1 MTTKNSS
8 EGSSLWAEA
17 LAQLERGAERMGL
30 ERWIVERLRKP
41 KRILQVSIPVRMDD
55 GSLRVFD
62 GYRVQHNLDRGPAKG
77 GIRYHPDLS
86 LDDVRALAFW
96 MTIKCAVVNL
106 PFGGAKG
113 GVVCD
118 PKNLSEG
125 EVERLTRRYAAEISI
140 LLGPDKDIPAPDMNT
155 NEKMMGWIMDTYS
168 VQAGHSVP
176 GVVTGKPLEIG
187 GTVGRRE
194 ATGRGLYYIVEE
206 LCRVKKRELKNLRI
220 AVQGFGNVGSN
231 AARILHEAGARI
243 VAISD
248 AEGGTA
254 RAEGLDVEDLRLHAE
269 KGPLSGYPKG
279 KGITNAELLEMDCDL
294 LLPAA
299 VENQITAAVARKVR
313 AEFVVEGANGPATNE
328 ADKILRSRG
337 ITVVPDILANAGGVT
352 VSYFE
357 WVQDLQ
363 AFFWDENE
371 VRERLRAILSRAFQ
385 EVWRVAEEQ
394 KVDVRL
400 AAFLVGLGRLSLAM
414 KQRGLFP

>member
-1 MTTKNSS
+1 MTSS
-8 EGSSLWAEA
+8 SPSGSSLWAEA

-125 EVERLTRRYAAEISI
+125 EIERLTRRYAAEISI
-140 LLGPDKDIPAPDMNT
+140 LIGPDKDIPAPDMNT
-155 NEKMMGWIMDTYS
+155 NEKIMGWIMDTYS

-220 AVQGFGNVGSN
+220 AVQGFGNVGAN

-254 RAEGLDVEDLRLHAE
+254 RAEGLDVDDLRRHAE
-269 KGPLSGYPKG
+269 TGPLAGYPKG
-279 KGITNAELLEMDCDL
+279 RGVTNAQLLEMDCDL
-294 LLPAA
+294 LIPAA
-299 VENQITAAVARKVR
+299 MENQITAAVARKVR

-328 ADKILRSRG
+328 ADEILRSRG
-337 ITVVPDILANAGGVT
+337 VTVVPDILANAGGVT

-363 AFFWDENE
+363 AFFWDEQE
-371 VRERLRAILSRAFQ
+371 VRQRLRAILARAFQ
-385 EVWRVAEEQ
+385 EVWRVAGEQ
-394 KVDVRL
+394 KVDLRL

>member
-1 MTTKNSS
+1 MCR
-8 EGSSLWAEA
+8 LFI
-17 LAQLERGAERMGL
+17 
-30 ERWIVERLRKP
+30 IVQPDRKP
-41 KRILQVSIPVRMDD
+41 RLIVVT
-55 GSLRVFD
+55 
-62 GYRVQHNLDRGPAKG
+62 GYR
-77 GIRYHPDLS
+77 RYS
-86 LDDVRALAFW
+86 F
-96 MTIKCAVVNL
+96 IE
-106 PFGGAKG
+106 
-113 GVVCD
+113 VVCFVAVGV
-118 PKNLSEG
+118 KQR
-125 EVERLTRRYAAEISI
+125 EVEHRARAFFEDAARQAAEISI

-328 ADKILRSRG
+328 ADEILRSRG

>member
-1 MTTKNSS
+1 M
-8 EGSSLWAEA
+8 
-17 LAQLERGAERMGL
+17 
-30 ERWIVERLRKP
+30 
-41 KRILQVSIPVRMDD
+41 
-55 GSLRVFD
+55 
-62 GYRVQHNLDRGPAKG
+62 
-77 GIRYHPDLS
+77 
-86 LDDVRALAFW
+86 
-96 MTIKCAVVNL
+96 
-106 PFGGAKG
+106 
-113 GVVCD
+113 
-118 PKNLSEG
+118 
-125 EVERLTRRYAAEISI
+125 
-140 LLGPDKDIPAPDMNT
+140 
-155 NEKMMGWIMDTYS
+155 
-168 VQAGHSVP
+168 
-176 GVVTGKPLEIG
+176 
-187 GTVGRRE
+187 
-194 ATGRGLYYIVEE
+194 YYIVEE

-328 ADKILRSRG
+328 ADEILRSRG